1 MPLRRPVVSKQLIAF
16 SALLGALTSVVLLA
30 SPPSALAFPPAG
42 TDNLPASGAVSVSS
56 LIGQETIPLT
66 GTVTIQRGVAQLQ
79 GGVEVVPAEIIALNL
94 QGNSLTGPITVV
106 ESVSLVSMGEIRALQ
121 SSYSYPASSLFDV
134 YATITV
140 PAAPSP
146 SVTLHNNAP
155 LHVVAATNLYNW
167 PPGSATYS
175 AAPNPCVPLLPALPK
190 SICITSLSLTIS
202 GGVGG
207 MTELA
212 SVEHE
217 REVVDTAGPSQRGFG
232 IAVGLLLFATVALV
246 ARYARGKLRSNR

>member
-1 MPLRRPVVSKQLIAF
+1 MPLRPVVSKQLIMF
-16 SALLGALTSVVLLA
+16 SALLGALTAVALLA
-30 SPPSALAFPPAG
+30 SPRSALAFPPAG
-42 TDNLPASGAVSVSS
+42 TDNLPASGQVSVTS
-56 LIGQETIPLT
+56 LLGQETIPLT
-66 GTVTIQRGVAQLQ
+66 GTVTIQRGAAQLQ

-94 QGNSLTGPITVV
+94 QGNSLTGPVTVA
-106 ESVSLVSMGEIRALQ
+106 ESVSLASMGELRALQ
-121 SSYSYPASSLFDV
+121 PSSSYPASSLFDV

-155 LHVVAATNLYNW
+155 LHVVATTNLYNW
-167 PPGSATYS
+167 PPASTTYS

-207 MTELA
+207 VTRLSEIGASAATERA
-212 SVEHE
+212 PSRSD
-217 REVVDTAGPSQRGFG
+217 REAGIG
-232 IAVGLLLFATVALV
+232 IAVAGALTAAGGV
-246 ARYARGKLRSNR
+246 WWARRSLDARR